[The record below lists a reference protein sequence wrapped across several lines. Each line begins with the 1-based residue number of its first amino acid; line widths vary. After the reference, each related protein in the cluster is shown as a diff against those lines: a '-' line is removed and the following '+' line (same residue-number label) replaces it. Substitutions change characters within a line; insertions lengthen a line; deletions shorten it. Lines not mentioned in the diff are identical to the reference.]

1 MATTASLKEIK
12 DPESVPI
19 LGPRAARLARGPDIS
34 QLRPPIKTSISGTR
48 QVIHALETATG
59 EVKKVLLDEINLMY
73 ECKICNSIFRS
84 LANLIAH
91 KKTFCKTK
99 YNDVLH
105 MYKDKEG
112 AVAAN
117 MQTVVI
123 EAEPVECVEPAQEAH
138 TLENYSP
145 SLELMKTA
153 GILDELGSF
162 SRPCV
167 GPPTNRLLPP
177 GRQSLG
183 AVVSGLKARLD
194 STEKDFYSK
203 MQKNFESPRPPSS
216 VVHLEPMFET
226 RSAFLQSWRYSE
238 AGETMGQTYRAWQQ
252 VEADN
257 RKIRVGP
264 GGEVMF
270 NESTVKLVTGPD
282 GNTYSVSVP
291 IDDDV
296 KSPNFQNAE
305 EEGPIKYPC
314 PICQKTFLAVKKVMS
329 HMVKV
334 HDETLTE
341 AKKHELKIK
350 NNGVVTEGGK
360 TKPGK
365 INDINCRPVKPVQ
378 VKLQNLT
385 LKPNGKMNLCE
396 QLSSDQST
404 VCPIMKTKISD
415 SNKMEKKDCEKA
427 EQINK
432 FVVERETKEF
442 MESAVPS
449 DVEMSIMAH
458 VNRRKVQCK
467 LCSKRFTRSLLV
479 RNHVANVHMKL
490 RRWTCSLCSYG
501 CWSKQVCME
510 HVATQ
515 HRVNNVA
522 SIVQEQPKSVYFQ
535 DMGEI
540 EKETDLSDS
549 VMEDLENLEKENDEE
564 LTNLGYSEKT
574 VENGESFDALTD
586 EMDLE
591 PTEEPVEVSRSIVGV
606 IINENNGSNGLP
618 TPEAMSEENESDV
631 ETFPNSRANCY
642 RGRGRGRGKRK
653 GGRTSDSS
661 SNGSEGPGKQKG
673 QTNSRPNSRKRS
685 RDEALGSEDEEVI
698 LNIAPVG
705 KIPNSGLQ
713 PIDED
718 TVPDTPPLEENLM
731 DEDTLSDEICS
742 TGLDSQVPKLL
753 IKYAGPDNS
762 SPSLLNKVQDPP
774 PQIILDV
781 AYSSPFKVPANRDS
795 PDVVAPPS
803 SPPPVRAR
811 SRSREVRPPSTSS
824 PGLPGSRDSSS
835 SRASSR
841 SSNKSS
847 PPTSSD
853 LDSPRKLEM
862 KAKR

>member
-1 MATTASLKEIK
+1 
-12 DPESVPI
+12 
-19 LGPRAARLARGPDIS
+19 
-34 QLRPPIKTSISGTR
+34 
-48 QVIHALETATG
+48 
-59 EVKKVLLDEINLMY
+59 
-73 ECKICNSIFRS
+73 
-84 LANLIAH
+84 
-91 KKTFCKTK
+91 
-99 YNDVLH
+99 
-105 MYKDKEG
+105 
-112 AVAAN
+112 
-117 MQTVVI
+117 
-123 EAEPVECVEPAQEAH
+123 
-138 TLENYSP
+138 
-145 SLELMKTA
+145 
-153 GILDELGSF
+153 
-162 SRPCV
+162 
-167 GPPTNRLLPP
+167 
-177 GRQSLG
+177 
-183 AVVSGLKARLD
+183 
-194 STEKDFYSK
+194 
-203 MQKNFESPRPPSS
+203 
-216 VVHLEPMFET
+216 
-226 RSAFLQSWRYSE
+226 
-238 AGETMGQTYRAWQQ
+238 
-252 VEADN
+252 
-257 RKIRVGP
+257 
-264 GGEVMF
+264 
-270 NESTVKLVTGPD
+270 
-282 GNTYSVSVP
+282 
-291 IDDDV
+291 
-296 KSPNFQNAE
+296 
-305 EEGPIKYPC
+305 
-314 PICQKTFLAVKKVMS
+314 
-329 HMVKV
+329 
-334 HDETLTE
+334 
-341 AKKHELKIK
+341 
-350 NNGVVTEGGK
+350 
-360 TKPGK
+360 
-365 INDINCRPVKPVQ
+365 
-378 VKLQNLT
+378 
-385 LKPNGKMNLCE
+385 
-396 QLSSDQST
+396 
-404 VCPIMKTKISD
+404 
-415 SNKMEKKDCEKA
+415 
-427 EQINK
+427 
-432 FVVERETKEF
+432 
-442 MESAVPS
+442 
-449 DVEMSIMAH
+449 
-458 VNRRKVQCK
+458 
-467 LCSKRFTRSLLV
+467 
-479 RNHVANVHMKL
+479 
-490 RRWTCSLCSYG
+490 
-501 CWSKQVCME
+501 ME

-574 VENGESFDALTD
+574 VENGENFDVLTD

-762 SPSLLNKVQDPP
+762 SPSLLNKV
-774 PQIILDV
+774 
-781 AYSSPFKVPANRDS
+781 PANRDS
-795 PDVVAPPS
+795 PDVVVPPC